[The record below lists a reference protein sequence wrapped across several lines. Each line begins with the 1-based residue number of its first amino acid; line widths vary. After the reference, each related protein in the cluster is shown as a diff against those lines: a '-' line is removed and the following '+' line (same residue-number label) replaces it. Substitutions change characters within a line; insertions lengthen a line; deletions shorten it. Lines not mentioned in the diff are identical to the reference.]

1 MRAGATE
8 GFAIYRSS
16 RSLVFSPC
24 FRFLKKFYCFNT
36 SFQWPTLAQI
46 YLCVLIEK
54 LIVGVIREFI
64 FTVFCFQ

>member
-1 MRAGATE
+1 MPVGARE
-8 GFAIYRSS
+8 GFAIFRSS
-16 RSLVFSPC
+16 RSLIFSPC

-46 YLCVLIEK
+46 CVLIEK